1 MNRTHPQRKTKGR
14 LQPTRIVNGNKIFAK
29 PLDIAEQLNT
39 CFVNVSPNL
48 ANKLNDDPTISPTQ
62 YINYSPSSSFV
73 MSPLSELQVFT
84 LFSNLDENKSYI
96 NIPNKFIKMAAS
108 SLASP
113 FPKIYNESIETGI
126 VPDIFKFSRIYNP
139 SL

>member
-39 CFVNVSPNL
+39 CFVNVGPNL

-73 MSPLSELQVFT
+73 MSPLS
-84 LFSNLDENKSYI
+84 
-96 NIPNKFIKMAAS
+96 
-108 SLASP
+108 
-113 FPKIYNESIETGI
+113 
-126 VPDIFKFSRIYNP
+126 
-139 SL
+139 

>member
-1 MNRTHPQRKTKGR
+1 M
-14 LQPTRIVNGNKIFAK
+14 QPTRIVHGNKTYTQ

-39 CFVNVSPNL
+39 YFVNVGPNL

-84 LFSNLDENKSYI
+84 LFANLDENKSYI
-96 NIPNKFIKMAAS
+96 NIPNKFI
-108 SLASP
+108 
-113 FPKIYNESIETGI
+113 
-126 VPDIFKFSRIYNP
+126 
-139 SL
+139 